1 MEKQIQISISSLSGG
16 KYAVHARCSRPDEE
30 GNMQTTYRNSKVVDT
45 LDEAIEEAKK
55 VEQNG

>member
-30 GNMQTTYRNSKVVDT
+30 GNTQTTYRNSKVLDT

-55 VEQNG
+55 VEDNG